1 MKLSLISA
9 LMLLAPLLLA
19 LPAAAQASAQSACK
33 PPTTT
38 LKFPPGATRATVS
51 GPLSPRCSE
60 TFWVWRA
67 RAGQQMTVTIKGDG
81 PTRGTVTFPSGA
93 QDGQPGGVVFK
104 GKLPE
109 TGLYRLR
116 VSESPMA
123 QPWTGQARVTV
134 EIW

>member
-1 MKLSLISA
+1 MQLKLFTA
-9 LMLLAPLLLA
+9 LLLAPLSLA
-19 LPAAAQASAQSACK
+19 LPAVALTPAQPTCK
-33 PPTTT
+33 PTTT
-38 LKFPPGATRATVS
+38 TIKFQPGTTRATVS
-51 GPLSPRCSE
+51 RSLSPTCSE
-60 TFWVWRA
+60 TFLVWKA

-81 PTRGTVTFPSGA
+81 STRGTVTFPSGA
-93 QDGQPGGVVFK
+93 QDGQPGGVVFR

-116 VSESPMA
+116 VSESTMA